1 MMKRFARIAAITCLL
16 VTTVV
21 ATVPQANATVT
32 GIYKTDGNDTP
43 GPLDLESVRLSAVDG
58 GDKIQ
63 IATLASFTKSQLDG
77 SKGWIEVDFDL
88 DANGKYDFYVVVY
101 YYKQKLYAVEVV
113 DGASNGTLPVKR
125 VNTRTIAFTI
135 KHSGLGFNV
144 TSYDFAA
151 ASIWRAA
158 PCSKSEPCID
168 TIPNRL
174 PLLRSDFTAPTVTW
188 LTPPKFTTDVS
199 DTLTFPLEFT
209 VKDDKNGSGVQSW
222 DLEKKL
228 VGIAGW
234 TVIETGSNSS
244 VTAQVTVPAGDESD
258 YRVVAVDRQGN
269 RRTSTSVRITA
280 PYDDVDPLVTYG
292 GSVTHH
298 ASLTGPFLGTAT
310 SMATSS
316 TATITLPTYWRM
328 CVLAGPT
335 GLGESAS
342 ADISINGLPE
352 VTVTETSS
360 TPLREMHCIDIGAS
374 EDIVMVITVTS
385 ADNFVLDG
393 IALFPF

>member
-1 MMKRFARIAAITCLL
+1 MMKRLAHIAAIACLV
-16 VTTVV
+16 VTTVGT
-21 ATVPQANATVT
+21 AAPHAGATVT
-32 GIYKTDGNDTP
+32 GVYRTDGNDTP
-43 GPLDLESVRLSAVDG
+43 GPLDLGSVRVSTANG
-58 GDKIQ
+58 ADKIQ
-63 IATLASFTKSQLDG
+63 VATLASFTKSQLDG

-88 DANGKYDFYVVVY
+88 DANETYDFYVVVY
-101 YYKQKLYAVEVV
+101 YYKQKLYAVAVV
-113 DGASNGTLPVKR
+113 DGASNGTLPVSR
-125 VNTRTIAFTI
+125 VNKRTIAFTI
-135 KHSGLGFNV
+135 KHNSLGFHI

-158 PCSKSEPCID
+158 PCSRSKPCID

-199 DTLTFPLEFT
+199 NTLTFPLEFK
-209 VKDDKNGSGVQSW
+209 VKDDKNGSGVKSW

-228 VGIAGW
+228 VGGTGW

-244 VTAQVTVPAGDESD
+244 VTAQVSVPAGDESD

-269 RRTSTSVRITA
+269 LRTSTSVRITA
-280 PYDDVDPLVTYG
+280 PFDDVDPLITYG

-298 ASLTGPFLGTAT
+298 ASLTSPFLGTAT

-335 GLGESAS
+335 GLGETAS
-342 ADISINGLPE
+342 ADVSINGLSYG
-352 VTVTETSS
+352 TVIETSS
-360 TPLREMHCIDIGAS
+360 TPLREMHCIDAGWS
-374 EDIVMVITVTS
+374 EDIVMVISVTS
-385 ADNFVLDG
+385 ADDFVLDG